1 MSFPISHELPNNT
14 RRQNLGPSFHQT
26 SRALPRN
33 ETYKPLNEISKE
45 LRLLFLRPGEEAEPI
60 ECRLEVFSLLGLE
73 VEGNNRP
80 KAPPFEAV
88 SYEWGTSGSALNSI
102 KLQGEK
108 TLVRRNLWLALAHL
122 RSKVTTRILWVD
134 ALCVNQENLRE
145 RNHQVSLM
153 QMIYTQAERVL
164 VWLGR
169 SAEDSAD
176 AIDLLERINQLVQ
189 RQESSFSPEIPQ
201 VVSKGPITLIYR
213 YFWKVEE
220 CPLGHDISKSNDE
233 YEKSIPQTMAQ
244 WLSCSTVEWKA
255 WKALE
260 CLLNRTYWTR
270 IWIVQEFVLGK
281 TMTIHC
287 GSKSIDWSA
296 FQSALSQIMQF
307 KAAKYPEISKL
318 ESDIIYNI
326 SHSIGSKITNMRI
339 SGGKSQSLLDLLEA
353 CKASR
358 CCNPRDRVY
367 ALLGLAND
375 VPEDAI
381 LIDYSKSVPNVQE
394 DVMSFFL
401 HQRST
406 SRLEVDYILS
416 LLLIMLD
423 DTPNWGRNSL
433 PFRRPGKPC

>member
-1 MSFPISHELPNNT
+1 
-14 RRQNLGPSFHQT
+14 
-26 SRALPRN
+26 
-33 ETYKPLNEISKE
+33 
-45 LRLLFLRPGEEAEPI
+45 
-60 ECRLEVFSLLGLE
+60 
-73 VEGNNRP
+73 
-80 KAPPFEAV
+80 
-88 SYEWGTSGSALNSI
+88 
-102 KLQGEK
+102 
-108 TLVRRNLWLALAHL
+108 
-122 RSKVTTRILWVD
+122 
-134 ALCVNQENLRE
+134 
-145 RNHQVSLM
+145 
-153 QMIYTQAERVL
+153 VL

-220 CPLGHDISKSNDE
+220 CSLGHDISKSNDE

-255 WKALE
+255 WTA
-260 CLLNRTYWTR
+260 
-270 IWIVQEFVLGK
+270 QEFVLGK

-326 SHSIGSKITNMRI
+326 GHSIGSKITNMRI

-423 DTPNWGRNSL
+423 DTPNLGRNSL
-433 PFRRPGKPC
+433 PFRRPGKPR

>member
-1 MSFPISHELPNNT
+1 MSFPTSHELPNNT

-26 SRALPRN
+26 SHALPLN
-33 ETYKPLNEISKE
+33 ETYKPLNEIRKE
-45 LRLLFLRPGEEAEPI
+45 LRLLFLRPGEEAETI
-60 ECRLEVFSLLGLE
+60 EYRLEVFSLLGSG
-73 VEGNNRP
+73 VEGSNRL

-88 SYEWGTSGSALNSI
+88 SYEWGTSGFALNSI
-102 KLQGEK
+102 KLQGERI
-108 TLVRRNLWLALAHL
+108 LVRRNLWLALAHL

-134 ALCVNQENLRE
+134 ALCVNQENLKE

-169 SAEDSAD
+169 SAENSAD
-176 AIDLLERINQLVQ
+176 AIDLLEKINQLVQ
-189 RQESSFSPEIPQ
+189 Q
-201 VVSKGPITLIYR
+201 
-213 YFWKVEE
+213 
-220 CPLGHDISKSNDE
+220 
-233 YEKSIPQTMAQ
+233 
-244 WLSCSTVEWKA
+244 WKA

-260 CLLNRTYWTR
+260 RLLNRTYWTR
-270 IWIVQEFVLGK
+270 IWIGQEFVLGK
-281 TMTIHC
+281 SMTIHC

-296 FQSALSQIMQF
+296 FQSALSRIMQF

-326 SHSIGSKITNMRI
+326 SHSIGSKIANMRI
-339 SGGKSQSLLDLLEA
+339 SGGKSQSLLDLLVA

-375 VPEDAI
+375 VPEDTI
-381 LIDYSKSVPNVQE
+381 LIDYSKSVPNVQQ

-406 SRLEVDYILS
+406 RRLEVDHILS

-433 PFRRPGKPC
+433 PFRRPGKPR